1 MAPLIWIAIVE
12 KRIDHRLLRIGTIS
26 LLEADIAFLGSRGD
40 LVKER
45 TTMAGQSQAVH
56 SGEPS
61 LMIRR
66 ASAADAEASGK
77 ICFEAFTALA
87 NRHNFA
93 PDFPAPEVA
102 IVVLSAIF
110 SHPGFYCVV
119 AEQDGKIIGSNC
131 LDERTPIAGVGP
143 ITVDASAQNRAA
155 GRALMQAALVR
166 AAERKFAGV
175 RLVQAAY
182 HSRSLSLYAKL
193 GFVVR
198 EPLACMQG
206 PAMKKMLPGYSIRPA
221 VAGDLAACNDL
232 CLRVHGH
239 DRGGELKDAIQQGS
253 ATVAERDGR
262 VAAYATS
269 MAFSGHAV
277 GESNEDLKALIAAAE
292 AFQGPGILVP
302 SRNAELFRWCLE
314 SGLRVV
320 QTMTLMTMGLYNE
333 PAGAYLPSVL
343 Y

>member
-1 MAPLIWIAIVE
+1 
-12 KRIDHRLLRIGTIS
+12 
-26 LLEADIAFLGSRGD
+26 
-40 LVKER
+40 
-45 TTMAGQSQAVH
+45 MAGQSQAVQF
-56 SGEPS
+56 GDPS
-61 LMIRR
+61 VVIRR
-66 ASAADAEASGK
+66 ASAADGEVSGR
-77 ICFEAFTALA
+77 ICFEAFTVLA
-87 NRHNFA
+87 NRHNFP
-93 PDFPAPEVA
+93 PDFPATEVA
-102 IVVLSAIF
+102 IAVLSAMF

-131 LDERTPIAGVGP
+131 LDERSPIAGVGP
-143 ITVDASAQNRAA
+143 ITVDVSAQNRAA
-155 GRALMQAALVR
+155 GRALMEAVLTR

-182 HSRSLSLYAKL
+182 HNRSLSLYAKL

-198 EPLACMQG
+198 EPLSCMQG
-206 PAMKKMLPGYSIRPA
+206 PSLKKMLPGYSVRPA

-239 DRGGELKDAIQQGS
+239 DRGGEVQDAIQQGA

-262 VAAYATS
+262 VAAYAS
-269 MAFSGHAV
+269 SLAFSGHAV
-277 GESNEDLKALIAAAE
+277 GEMNEDLKALIGAAA

-320 QTMTLMTMGLYNE
+320 QPMTLMTMGLYNE

-343 Y
+343 F

>member
-1 MAPLIWIAIVE
+1 MAEP
-12 KRIDHRLLRIGTIS
+12 
-26 LLEADIAFLGSRGD
+26 
-40 LVKER
+40 
-45 TTMAGQSQAVH
+45 SQAVH

-61 LMIRR
+61 LVIRR
-66 ASAADAEASGK
+66 ASAADAEVCGRIS
-77 ICFEAFTALA
+77 FEAFSSLA
-87 NRHNFA
+87 NRHNFP
-93 PDFPAPEVA
+93 PDFPSPEVSIA
-102 IVVLSAIF
+102 VLSAMF

-119 AEQDGKIIGSNC
+119 AEEDGKIIGSNC
-131 LDERTPIAGVGP
+131 LDERSPIAGIGP

-155 GRALMQAALVR
+155 GRALMHAVLTHAAKG
-166 AAERKFAGV
+166 KFAGV

-182 HSRSLSLYAKL
+182 HNRSLSLYSKL

-198 EPLACMQG
+198 EPLSCMQG
-206 PAMKKMLPGYSIRPA
+206 PATKKILPGYEVRPA
-221 VAGDLAACNDL
+221 VAGDLAVCNDV

-239 DRGGELKDAIQQGS
+239 DRGGELQDAIQHGT
-253 ATVAERDGR
+253 ATVAERGGR
-262 VAAYATS
+262 VTAYTSS

-277 GESNEDLKALIAAAE
+277 GETNEDLKALIAAAA

-320 QTMTLMTMGLYNE
+320 QPLTLMTMGLYNE
-333 PAGAYLPSVL
+333 PAGAYLPSIL

>member
-1 MAPLIWIAIVE
+1 
-12 KRIDHRLLRIGTIS
+12 
-26 LLEADIAFLGSRGD
+26 
-40 LVKER
+40 
-45 TTMAGQSQAVH
+45 MAGPSQAVH

-61 LMIRR
+61 LVIRR
-66 ASAADAEASGK
+66 ASAADAEVCGK

-87 NRHNFA
+87 NRHHFP
-93 PDFPAPEVA
+93 PDFPAPEVS
-102 IVVLSAIF
+102 IGVLSAMF

-119 AEQDGKIIGSNC
+119 GEQGGKIIGSNC
-131 LDERTPIAGVGP
+131 LDERTSIAGVGP

-155 GRALMQAALVR
+155 GRALMHAVLTR

-182 HSRSLSLYAKL
+182 HNRSLSLYAKL

-198 EPLACMQG
+198 EPLSCMQG
-206 PAMKKMLPGYSIRPA
+206 PAIKKMLPGYRIRPA
-221 VAGDLAACNDL
+221 VAGDLAACNGL
-232 CLRVHGH
+232 CFGVHGH
-239 DRGGELKDAIQQGS
+239 DRAGELQDGIEHGKAV
-253 ATVAERDGR
+253 VAERDGR
-262 VAAYATS
+262 VAAYASS

-277 GESNEDLKALIAAAE
+277 GETNEDLKALIAAAA

-302 SRNAELFRWCLE
+302 TRNAELFRWCLE

-320 QTMTLMTMGLYNE
+320 QPMTLMTMGLYNE
-333 PAGAYLPSVL
+333 PAGAYLPSIL

>member
-1 MAPLIWIAIVE
+1 M
-12 KRIDHRLLRIGTIS
+12 
-26 LLEADIAFLGSRGD
+26 
-40 LVKER
+40 
-45 TTMAGQSQAVH
+45 TMAGPSQAVQ
-56 SGEPS
+56 SGEQS
-61 LMIRR
+61 VVIRR
-66 ASAADAEASGK
+66 ASAADAEVCGR
-77 ICFEAFTALA
+77 ICFEAFTVLA
-87 NRHNFA
+87 NRHNFP
-93 PDFPAPEVA
+93 PDFPAPEVS
-102 IVVLSAIF
+102 IGVLSAMF

-131 LDERTPIAGVGP
+131 LDERSPIAGVGP
-143 ITVDASAQNRAA
+143 VTVDASAQNRAA
-155 GRALMQAALVR
+155 GRALMQAVLTR

-182 HSRSLSLYAKL
+182 HNRSLSLYAKI

-198 EPLACMQG
+198 EPLSCMQG

-221 VAGDLAACNDL
+221 AAGDLAACNDL

-239 DRGGELKDAIQQGS
+239 DRAGELQDAIQQGT

-262 VAAYATS
+262 VTAYASS
-269 MAFSGHAV
+269 MAISGHAV
-277 GESNEDLKALIAAAE
+277 GETTEDLKALIAAAS

-320 QTMTLMTMGLYNE
+320 QPMTLMAMGLYNE
-333 PAGAYLPSVL
+333 PAGAYLPSIL

>member
-1 MAPLIWIAIVE
+1 
-12 KRIDHRLLRIGTIS
+12 
-26 LLEADIAFLGSRGD
+26 
-40 LVKER
+40 
-45 TTMAGQSQAVH
+45 MAGQSQAVH

-61 LMIRR
+61 VLIRR
-66 ASAADAEASGK
+66 ASAADAEVCGR

-87 NRHNFA
+87 NRHNFPA
-93 PDFPAPEVA
+93 DFPALEVS
-102 IVVLSAIF
+102 IGVLSAMF

-143 ITVDASAQNRAA
+143 ITVDAAAQNRAA
-155 GRALMQAALVR
+155 GRALMQAALTR

-182 HSRSLSLYAKL
+182 HNRSLSLYAKL

-206 PAMKKMLPGYSIRPA
+206 PAMKRVLQGYGIRPA
-221 VAGDLAACNDL
+221 VAGDLAACDNL

-239 DRGGELKDAIQQGS
+239 DRGGELKDAIERG
-253 ATVAERDGR
+253 TPVVAERDGR
-262 VAAYATS
+262 VTAYAS
-269 MAFSGHAV
+269 AMAFSGHAV
-277 GESNEDLKALIAAAE
+277 GETNEDLKALIAAA
-292 AFQGPGILVP
+292 AGFQGPGILVP
-302 SRNAELFRWCLE
+302 SRNAELFRWCIE
-314 SGLRVV
+314 NGLRVV
-320 QTMTLMTMGLYNE
+320 QPMTLMTMGLYNE
-333 PAGAYLPSVL
+333 PAGAYLPSIL